1 MDNLTVPAAVYCD
14 LFQLAKAETD
24 AARDYAQD
32 SLDPEAI
39 AAAESATI
47 ALVSAMQYLPE

>member
-1 MDNLTVPAAVYCD
+1 MDTLTVPAAVYRD
-14 LFQLAKAETD
+14 LFQLAKLETD

-39 AAAESATI
+39 AIAEASTI
-47 ALVSAMQYLPE
+47 TLVSAMQYIPE